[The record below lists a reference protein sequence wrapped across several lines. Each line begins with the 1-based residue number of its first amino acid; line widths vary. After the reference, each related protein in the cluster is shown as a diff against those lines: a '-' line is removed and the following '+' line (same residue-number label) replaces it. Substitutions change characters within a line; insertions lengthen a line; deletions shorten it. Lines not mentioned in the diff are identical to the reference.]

1 MERFNALSRGS
12 QIMFVAGLL
21 LLVDTFLPWQ
31 DFDIEVEEGVTID
44 TGFSWNAW
52 HGFWGILLGL
62 LTVALVAWLVARLAG
77 VDLRLPVSDAMLGA
91 VIAVTILVFAFIKV
105 LADDYTAFWAYIG
118 LVLAA
123 IVAIGAWMNVQEA
136 GGVDSLRSEASGM
149 KDAAVTTTAGAGT
162 TAATPSPEPPA
173 PEPPSTEPTPE
184 PLPPEPT
191 PEPPAPDPT
200 PPPPAPSPEPPPPAP
215 AAEPPTPPP
224 DAPDERT
231 S

>member
-1 MERFNALSRGS
+1 LERFNALSRGS

-31 DFDIEVEEGVTID
+31 DFDIEVEEGLTID

-91 VIAVTILVFAFIKV
+91 VIAGAILVFAFIKV
-105 LADDYTAFWAYIG
+105 LDDDYTAFWAYIG

-149 KDAAVTTTAGAGT
+149 KDAAMTS
-162 TAATPSPEPPA
+162 TAATTPDTEPAPEPTPPPAAPEPTPPPPA
-173 PEPPSTEPTPE
+173 PEPTP
-184 PLPPEPT
+184 P
-191 PEPPAPDPT
+191 PPAPDPT
-200 PPPPAPSPEPPPPAP
+200 PPPPAPSPEPPPPPPAP
-215 AAEPPTPPP
+215 EPPTPPP

>member
-62 LTVALVAWLVARLAG
+62 LTVALVAWLVARLAR

-91 VIAVTILVFAFIKV
+91 VIAGTILVFAFVKV

-118 LVLAA
+118 LVLAV

-136 GGVDSLRSEASGM
+136 GGVDSLRSEASGI
-149 KDAAVTTTAGAGT
+149 KDVAVTS
-162 TAATPSPEPPA
+162 TAATPPDPEPA
-173 PEPPSTEPTPE
+173 PEPTPPPAAPDPTP
-184 PLPPEPT
+184 P
-191 PEPPAPDPT
+191 PPAPDPT
-200 PPPPAPSPEPPPPAP
+200 PPPPAPDPTPPPPDPSPEPTPPAP
-215 AAEPPTPPP
+215 APEPPTPPP

>member
-52 HGFWGILLGL
+52 HGFWGIVLGL
-62 LTVALVAWLVARLAG
+62 LTVALVVWLVVRIAG
-77 VDLRLPVSDAMLGA
+77 VDFRLPVSDAMVGSLLAG
-91 VIAVTILVFAFIKV
+91 IILLFAFIKV
-105 LADDYTAFWAYIG
+105 LADDYTAFWAYAG
-118 LVLAA
+118 LLLAA
-123 IVAIGAWMNVQEA
+123 IIAIGAWLNVQEA

-149 KDAAVTTTAGAGT
+149 KDAAMTSTAG
-162 TAATPSPEPPA
+162 TAATTPDPEPA
-173 PEPPSTEPTPE
+173 PEPTP
-184 PLPPEPT
+184 PPA
-191 PEPPAPDPT
+191 APDPT
-200 PPPPAPSPEPPPPAP
+200 PPPPAPEPTPPPPEPSPEPPPPAP
-215 AAEPPTPPP
+215 APEPPTPPP
-224 DAPDERT
+224 DKPDERT

>member
-31 DFDIEVEEGVTID
+31 DFDIEVEEGLTID

-91 VIAVTILVFAFIKV
+91 VIAGAILVFAFIKV
-105 LADDYTAFWAYIG
+105 LDDDYTAFWAYIG

-149 KDAAVTTTAGAGT
+149 KDAATTSTAG
-162 TAATPSPEPPA
+162 TAATTPDPEPPPA
-173 PEPPSTEPTPE
+173 G
-184 PLPPEPT
+184 PEPT
-191 PEPPAPDPT
+191 PPPVAPDPTPPPPAPDPT

-215 AAEPPTPPP
+215 APEPPTPPP

>member
-1 MERFNALSRGS
+1 MKRFNALSRGS
-12 QIMFVAGLL
+12 QIMLVAGLL

-52 HGFWGILLGL
+52 HGFWGIVLGL
-62 LTVALVAWLVARLAG
+62 LTVALVVWLIARLAG

-91 VIAVTILVFAFIKV
+91 VIAGIILLFAFIKV
-105 LADDYTAFWAYIG
+105 LADDYTAFWAYLG
-118 LVLAA
+118 VVLAA
-123 IVAIGAWMNVQEA
+123 IVAIGAWMNVQAA

-149 KDAAVTTTAGAGT
+149 KDAAMTSTAG
-162 TAATPSPEPPA
+162 TAASTPAPEPTPEPPA
-173 PEPPSTEPTPE
+173 PEPTTPE
-184 PLPPEPT
+184 APEPT
-191 PEPPAPDPT
+191 PPPPAPDPT
-200 PPPPAPSPEPPPPAP
+200 PPPPAPSPEPPPAAPAP
-215 AAEPPTPPP
+215 EPPTPPP

>member
-1 MERFNALSRGS
+1 LERFNALSRGS

-77 VDLRLPVSDAMLGA
+77 VDLRLPISDAMLGA
-91 VIAVTILVFAFIKV
+91 VIAATILVFAFIKV

-149 KDAAVTTTAGAGT
+149 KDAATTSTAG
-162 TAATPSPEPPA
+162 TAATTPDPEPA
-173 PEPPSTEPTPE
+173 PEPTP
-184 PLPPEPT
+184 PPA
-191 PEPPAPDPT
+191 APDPT
-200 PPPPAPSPEPPPPAP
+200 PPPPAPEPTPPPPEPSPEPPPPAP
-215 AAEPPTPPP
+215 APEPPTPPR
-224 DAPDERT
+224 DNPDERT

>member
-1 MERFNALSRGS
+1 LERFNALSRGS

-31 DFDIEVEEGVTID
+31 DFDIEVEEGLTID

-91 VIAVTILVFAFIKV
+91 VIAGTILVFAFIKV
-105 LADDYTAFWAYIG
+105 LADDYTALWAYIG

-123 IVAIGAWMNVQEA
+123 IIAIGAWMNVQAA

-149 KDAAVTTTAGAGT
+149 KGAAATS
-162 TAATPSPEPPA
+162 TAATTPDPEPA
-173 PEPPSTEPTPE
+173 PEPTPPAAAPDPTP
-184 PLPPEPT
+184 P
-191 PEPPAPDPT
+191 PPAPDPT

-215 AAEPPTPPP
+215 APEPPTPPP

>member
-1 MERFNALSRGS
+1 LERFNALSRGS
-12 QIMFVAGLL
+12 QIMFVSGLL

-31 DFDIEVEEGVTID
+31 DFDIEVEEGLTID

-77 VDLRLPVSDAMLGA
+77 VDLRLPVSNAMLGA
-91 VIAVTILVFAFIKV
+91 VIAGAILVFAFIKV
-105 LADDYTAFWAYIG
+105 LDDDYTAFWAYIG

-149 KDAAVTTTAGAGT
+149 KDAAMTSTAG
-162 TAATPSPEPPA
+162 TAATTPDPEPPPA
-173 PEPPSTEPTPE
+173 G
-184 PLPPEPT
+184 PEPT
-191 PEPPAPDPT
+191 PPPVAPDPTPPPPAPDPT

>member
-1 MERFNALSRGS
+1 LERFNALSRGS

-31 DFDIEVEEGVTID
+31 DFDIEVEEGLTID

-91 VIAVTILVFAFIKV
+91 VIAGAILVFAFIKV
-105 LADDYTAFWAYIG
+105 LDDDYTAFWAYIG

-149 KDAAVTTTAGAGT
+149 KDAAMTSTAG
-162 TAATPSPEPPA
+162 TAATTPDPEPPPA
-173 PEPPSTEPTPE
+173 G
-184 PLPPEPT
+184 PEPT
-191 PEPPAPDPT
+191 PPPVAPDPTPPPPAPDPT

-224 DAPDERT
+224 DAPNERT

>member
-1 MERFNALSRGS
+1 LERFNALSRGS

-31 DFDIEVEEGVTID
+31 DFDIEVEEGLTID

-91 VIAVTILVFAFIKV
+91 VIAGTILVFAFIKV

-149 KDAAVTTTAGAGT
+149 KDAAMTS
-162 TAATPSPEPPA
+162 TAATTPDTEPAPEPTPPPAAPEPTPPPPA
-173 PEPPSTEPTPE
+173 PEPTP
-184 PLPPEPT
+184 P
-191 PEPPAPDPT
+191 PPAPDPT
-200 PPPPAPSPEPPPPAP
+200 PPPPAPSPEPPPPPPAP
-215 AAEPPTPPP
+215 EPPTPPP